1 VEVRKMPF
9 GYGPWWALS
18 AEERRRFWRYAWRCW
33 RFPWL
38 PRGWWAIPYFS
49 EYQGLTKEE
58 EIELLKEEAKAIEE
72 EQKALKQEL
81 EEIRK
86 RIEELKKK
94 K

>member
-1 VEVRKMPF
+1 MPW
-9 GYGPWWALS
+9 GMGGGPWWLYS
-18 AEERRRFWRYAWRCW
+18 PEELRRFWEYAWRCW

-38 PRGWWAIPYFS
+38 PRGWWLYPTAPLLVT
-49 EYQGLTKEE
+49 QLTKED
-58 EIELLKEEAKAIEE
+58 EIAMLEEEAKAIEQ
-72 EQKALKQEL
+72 EQKALKQEF